1 MTIVKL
7 QPVPF
12 DIFYPYLLHDIQSLR
27 KDIPFFPPIQHLKCA
42 IHPVC
47 TQVEYAYYFYVCVQ
61 GLNILLARAAKENP
75 HCISHKIMWI
85 KCGGII
91 QTRREKNQ
99 QNQQTKKSPIDAWFC
114 MTGDMF
120 LCGRGVEAQ
129 GGIMEQ
135 RDGRPG
141 GLVCGWGGHCQ
152 QLLSQPLF
160 AFNFI
165 HDAHY
170 FPPPPPPPL
179 LTGEGHLFKDR
190 SYNVHNKPKFT
201 SDAFKVYK
209 LLC

>member
-12 DIFYPYLLHDIQSLR
+12 DIFYPYLLHDTQSA
-27 KDIPFFPPIQHLKCA
+27 KKHSFFPPIQHLKCA

-47 TQVEYAYYFYVCVQ
+47 AQVEYAYYFYVCVQ

-91 QTRREKNQ
+91 LTRRKKKNNETNKQ
-99 QNQQTKKSPIDAWFC
+99 KKKTHRCLVLYDRRHVFVWAWSRG
-114 MTGDMF
+114 TGRHNGAE
-120 LCGRGVEAQ
+120 GRT
-129 GGIMEQ
+129 
-135 RDGRPG
+135 PG
-141 GLVCGWGGHCQ
+141 GSRVWVGGHCQ

-170 FPPPPPPPL
+170 PPPPL
-179 LTGEGHLFKDR
+179 LTGEGHLFEDR

-201 SDAFKVYK
+201 SNAFKVYK